1 MSVEDNLR
9 VIERMVR
16 AYNTRD
22 WDLVEKLHS
31 KSVVGVSPDR
41 PEPRKGREAIR
52 EEFIAFATAF
62 PDSRLRM
69 TRSFGQKDW
78 VSGEF
83 SFAGTHSGPL
93 AGPGGQSIPATNRP
107 LLMKYAVVYKLKGG
121 EITERHEYFDLMGM
135 MAQLGLT
142 Q

>member
-1 MSVEDNLR
+1 MVE
-9 VIERMVR
+9 
-16 AYNTRD
+16 AYNKRD

-31 KSVVGVSPDR
+31 KSVVGVSPDT
-41 PEPRKGREAIR
+41 PEPRRGREAIR
-52 EEFIAFATAF
+52 QEFSGFASAF

-69 TRSFGQKDW
+69 TRAFGQKDW
-78 VSGEF
+78 VVGEF
-83 SFAGTHSGPL
+83 SFTGTHKGPL
-93 AGPGGQSIPATNRP
+93 AGPGGQAVPATNRP
-107 LLMKYAVVYKLKGG
+107 LRMEYAVVYKLKDG

>member
-1 MSVEDNLR
+1 MTVESNLK
-9 VIERMVR
+9 VIEKMVK

-22 WDLVEKLHS
+22 WDLVANLHS
-31 KSVVGVSPDR
+31 KSVIGVSPET

-52 EEFIAFATAF
+52 EEFVGYATAF

-69 TRSFGQKDW
+69 KRAFGQKDW
-78 VSGEF
+78 VGAEF
-83 SFAGTHSGPL
+83 TFAGTHTGPL
-93 AGPGGQSIPATNRP
+93 AGPGGQAVPPTNKP
-107 LLMKYAVVYKLKGG
+107 LRLEYAVVYKLKKG

-142 Q
+142 P